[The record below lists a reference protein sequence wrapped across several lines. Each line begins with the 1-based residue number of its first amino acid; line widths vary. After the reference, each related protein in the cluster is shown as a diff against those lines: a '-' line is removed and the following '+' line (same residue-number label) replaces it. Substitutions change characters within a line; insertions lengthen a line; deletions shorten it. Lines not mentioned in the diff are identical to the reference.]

1 MHIVVLFGA
10 DPRVIRYAKEV
21 QSTFLENGI
30 DVYLQT
36 EDAGQRI
43 FFSPLSLQSHF
54 FFQSRLTALSSSSLP
69 CAHMHH

>member
-43 FFSPLSLQSHF
+43 FFLHYHYNHTFSFSHD
-54 FFQSRLTALSSSSLP
+54 
-69 CAHMHH
+69 